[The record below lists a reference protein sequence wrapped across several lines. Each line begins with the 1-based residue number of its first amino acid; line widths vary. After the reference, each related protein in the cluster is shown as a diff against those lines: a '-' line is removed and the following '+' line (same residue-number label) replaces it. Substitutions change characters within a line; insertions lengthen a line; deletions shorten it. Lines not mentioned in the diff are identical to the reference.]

1 MALRLQPL
9 NKFHQE
15 NDKISQFN
23 IVLLFFVSLLCPDAI
38 ALVLLEGQLVDSRK
52 VINLALH
59 LLNLFQKVFISEVET
74 FNLLPK
80 LGNFLG
86 LFKQFISKLWN
97 YFGRVHIYQVQ
108 LWVLDWHQRYRL
120 ATLRKLQGWQG
131 FLVVA
136 VMWPQGGKE
145 HNFAWAAKTVLKNPR
160 QFAWSIRDELL
171 WCILFRNRC

>member
-86 LFKQFISKLWN
+86 LFKQFISKL
-97 YFGRVHIYQVQ
+97 
-108 LWVLDWHQRYRL
+108 
-120 ATLRKLQGWQG
+120 
-131 FLVVA
+131 
-136 VMWPQGGKE
+136 
-145 HNFAWAAKTVLKNPR
+145 
-160 QFAWSIRDELL
+160 
-171 WCILFRNRC
+171 